1 MNPALLVLF
10 TTTQLSIATFLP
22 QSWSGDYRTALDL
35 ARSQGLPLV
44 VMLEDGAVEWS
55 QSANLSDPATVAML
69 ARCQVCR
76 VDVSTPCG
84 KQIAMAF
91 GATSFPY
98 TVLCERDGK
107 SIVCRLAG
115 WQAARTWHNSIAKV
129 ASNEF
134 AGDALRGAA
143 ESVVNGPAPADDSAG
158 TKAESGKF
166 KLIVA
171 TMPNCAYCD
180 RLKQET
186 LAAPEV
192 EDILKEFDVQTV
204 DRSVHPELLEGFS
217 ISIYPSLVVVSPE
230 GAPLGKITG
239 FVPAESLSRQL
250 RSVLQ
255 PGS

>member
-1 MNPALLVLF
+1 
-10 TTTQLSIATFLP
+10 
-22 QSWSGDYRTALDL
+22 
-35 ARSQGLPLV
+35 
-44 VMLEDGAVEWS
+44 MLEDGAVEWS
-55 QSANLSDPATVAML
+55 PSASLSDPATVAML
-69 ARCQVCR
+69 ARCKDCR
-76 VDVSTPCG
+76 VDVSTPGG

-98 TVLCERDGK
+98 TILCERDGK

-129 ASNEF
+129 ASNSLET
-134 AGDALRGAA
+134 DLSLGAA
-143 ESVVNGPAPADDSAG
+143 DLGTDKEELAQRPAAARP
-158 TKAESGKF
+158 ESGKF

-204 DRSVHPELLEGFS
+204 DRSVHPELLEGFA

-230 GAPLGKITG
+230 GAPLGKISG
-239 FVPAESLSRQL
+239 FVAAESLTKQL
-250 RSVLQ
+250 RLVLQ